1 MQRKNNY
8 NLRFFKKV
16 IILLLFHKIKYLGFI
31 WRLEMAKKEDIVII
45 YDENAEIIEDKI
57 LKIFKRYLE
66 NVMK

>member
-1 MQRKNNY
+1 
-8 NLRFFKKV
+8 
-16 IILLLFHKIKYLGFI
+16 
-31 WRLEMAKKEDIVII
+31 MAEKEDIVII